1 MKRSQIPV
9 QLHKIE
15 QSITLTSLIKN
26 TRTLDE
32 MKKTLDLVK
41 KHQEWH
47 HRSLCYEC
55 DPDPVLN
62 F

>member
-1 MKRSQIPV
+1 MY
-9 QLHKIE
+9 
-15 QSITLTSLIKN
+15 LIAINYKN

-41 KHQEWH
+41 NT
-47 HRSLCYEC
+47 RTSTTMVTYR
-55 DPDPVLN
+55 